1 MSMTY
6 RQLLR
11 NLETMPESEL
21 DTMIRVNHFDNG
33 IERPMVVYVA
43 EFGYNEDSQFVLK
56 SDEAVFQSFCNQDRT

>member
-21 DTMIRVNHFDNG
+21 DNMIRVNHADT
-33 IERPMVVYVA
+33 ERESVLYIDGFA
-43 EFGYNEDSQFVLK
+43 YNDDGKFVINT
-56 SDEAVFQSFCNQDRT
+56 DEYAFEQATK